1 MNGFGIRDFGCADDG
16 RHGQIALCRRS
27 RTDTNGLIGQFHVL
41 GLAVGFG
48 VDNHGLDAHFAARTL
63 YAQAISPRLAIRI
76 FSNIG
81 REMPLAREY
90 QSRSSVPMASHFAKL
105 TNNEQGLAEFDRLPV
120 FDQNL
125 TYGATGISVDFI
137 EQFHGFDDAQ
147 SVAFLDH

>member
-1 MNGFGIRDFGCADDG
+1 
-16 RHGQIALCRRS
+16 
-27 RTDTNGLIGQFHVL
+27 
-41 GLAVGFG
+41 
-48 VDNHGLDAHFAARTL
+48 
-63 YAQAISPRLAIRI
+63 
-76 FSNIG
+76 
-81 REMPLAREY
+81 MPLAREY

-147 SVAFLDH
+147 GVAFLDHRAYLDEGRCARRGGAVESANHG